1 VPEHAPGGESRY
13 RPPSVA
19 FVPRL
24 LAAALAVL
32 ASAAALLSAAA
43 AAASWRAPVPGP
55 VLRGFDYSRATP
67 FARGARRG
75 ADFAARRGDRVL
87 APCPGR
93 ITFAGSVPRFGPA
106 LSIRCGR
113 LVATLLGVRATR
125 RGRARRGG
133 EVGRATGPV
142 RLGARQAGRR
152 LDYLDP
158 LALIAAAHPRGTP
171 VGAAPRG
178 GGPRARSRPVAPRR
192 PGVAPRA
199 AAARLPWTAWAGL
212 GLLAAGAPAGALV
225 RGRAR
230 RGHRAGVA
238 VGHR

>member
-1 VPEHAPGGESRY
+1 VPEHAQGAQTRQ
-13 RPPSVA
+13 RAPSVA

-24 LAAALAVL
+24 LAAALAAL

-43 AAASWRAPVPGP
+43 AAASWRAPVPGR
-55 VLRGFDYSRATP
+55 VLRGFDYSRAAP

-75 ADFAARRGDRVL
+75 ADFAARRGERVL
-87 APCPGR
+87 APCEGR

-106 LSIRCGR
+106 LSIRCGP

-125 RGRARRGG
+125 RGPVRRGG
-133 EVGRATGPV
+133 EVGRATGPL
-142 RLGARQAGRR
+142 RLGARRAGRR
-152 LDYLDP
+152 FGYLDP
-158 LALIAAAHPRGTP
+158 VGLIAAEHPRGTP

-178 GGPRARSRPVAPRR
+178 GAPVTGRAPLAARGRR
-192 PGVAPRA
+192 PAPRA
-199 AAARLPWTAWAGL
+199 AALRLPWTAWAGL

-238 VGHR
+238 TGHR

>member
-1 VPEHAPGGESRY
+1 VPEHAPGDESRH
-13 RPPSVA
+13 RAPSVA
-19 FVPRL
+19 SVPRP

-55 VLRGFDYSRATP
+55 VVRGFEYSRAAP

-75 ADFAARRGDRVL
+75 ADFAARSGERVL

-93 ITFAGSVPRFGPA
+93 ITFVGSVPRFGPA
-106 LSIRCGR
+106 LSIRCGS

-125 RGRARRGG
+125 RGRVRRGG
-133 EVGRATGPV
+133 EVGRAMGFV
-142 RLGARQAGRR
+142 RLGARRADRR

-158 LALIAAAHPRGTP
+158 LALIAAEHPRGAP
-171 VGAAPRG
+171 VGAAPSG
-178 GGPRARSRPVAPRR
+178 GAPAARRVPAAVRRAPGAPS
-192 PGVAPRA
+192 A
-199 AAARLPWTAWAGL
+199 AAPRLPWTAWAGL
-212 GLLAAGAPAGALV
+212 GLLLAGAPAGALV
-225 RGRAR
+225 RRRAR
-230 RGHRAGVA
+230 RRHRAGVA